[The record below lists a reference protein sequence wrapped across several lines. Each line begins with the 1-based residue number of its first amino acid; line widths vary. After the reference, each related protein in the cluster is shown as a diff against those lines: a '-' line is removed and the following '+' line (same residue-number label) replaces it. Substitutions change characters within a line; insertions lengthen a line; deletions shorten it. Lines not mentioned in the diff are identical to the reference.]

1 MKIII
6 TENQLK
12 NKVHNL
18 VKELGWY
25 DTCDALGITG
35 EELAQKF
42 FNDDPLE
49 FLNLYTNLTPTIKT
63 YQNIELILYKDIN
76 DRVIIA
82 HDLTTKM
89 VLVDGIIDDI
99 LQVDF
104 FLSGPSVDNTVKEWI
119 KNNYNIQDFDLG
131 FRSYLWLNEW

>member
-25 DTCDALGITG
+25 DTCDTLGITG

-42 FNDDPLE
+42 FNDDPVE
-49 FLNLYTNLTPTIKT
+49 FLNLYTNLTPTNKT
-63 YQNIELILYKDIN
+63 SQNIEFILYKDIN